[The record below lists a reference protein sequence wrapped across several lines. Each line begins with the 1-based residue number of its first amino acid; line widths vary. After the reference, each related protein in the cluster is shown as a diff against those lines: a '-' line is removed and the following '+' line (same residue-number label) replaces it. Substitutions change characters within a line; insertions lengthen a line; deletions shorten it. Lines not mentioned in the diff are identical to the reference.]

1 MGVRKVNAKP
11 EVPSE
16 YIDEMDCE
24 QAIDKI
30 GFGIFHWQVYLI
42 VGLFTAADSVEIGFI
57 SFVTEVL
64 KDQWHFTEGTK
75 ATMESMIF
83 IGMLLG
89 APTWGWLADKY
100 GRRPIMLISA
110 SLVSFFGFLTALCT
124 DKYGLIPCRFGVGF
138 GCSGCVV
145 AFDVFAE
152 LLPSEQRGPLTMST
166 FYWFTAGSL
175 YSNFAAKFLLCS
187 AGWRTFTVVCAL
199 PTLLAAIAGFFLVP
213 ESAHWLVAE
222 KRPEAA
228 AKVLNDIAIKNGKPF
243 EFGSIKMPEVHEDFS
258 SLDLVRRSKLRTPL
272 IFMAITWVGWGLA
285 YYGIAL
291 ILPQLFSKH
300 DDQDKLSGPHDAA
313 DCYGIK
319 FDFQDIM
326 ITNGGQAL
334 GLTIGILLVNR
345 VGRVK
350 TQQML
355 YILCAAFAVGLGFPD
370 MDRTALT
377 VFSAVS
383 LAAVNGASS
392 CTWSQTPEL
401 FPTHARVLATGIC
414 SACAR
419 LGAAS
424 APYVISD
431 LIPPLPTA
439 LIMASFACVAAIA
452 VSFVRETHGAAIDD
466 DHNVISSDEEDSDDE
481 ASEETAEE

>member
-1 MGVRKVNAKP
+1 M
-11 EVPSE
+11 
-16 YIDEMDCE
+16 YINEMDCE
-24 QAIDKI
+24 EAIDKI
-30 GFGIFHWQVYLI
+30 GFGFFHWEIYLI
-42 VGLFTAADSVEIGFI
+42 VGLFTAADSIEIGFI

-64 KDQWHFTEGTK
+64 KDQWDFTEGTK

-100 GRRPIMLISA
+100 GRRPVMLISA
-110 SLVSFFGFLTALCT
+110 LLVSLFGFVTAMCT
-124 DKYGLIPCRFGVGF
+124 NKYQLIPCRFGVGF

-166 FYWFTAGSL
+166 FYWFTLGSL
-175 YSNFAAKFLLCS
+175 YSNLAAKFLLCS

-199 PTLLAAIAGFFLVP
+199 PTLVASIAGFFLVP

-228 AKVLNDIAIKNGKPF
+228 AKVLNDMAIRNGKAL
-243 EFGSIKMPEVHEDFS
+243 EFGSVTMPEVLDEVGTM
-258 SLDLVRRSKLRTPL
+258 DLVRRHKLRRPL
-272 IFMAITWVGWGLA
+272 ILMGVTWIGWGLA

-291 ILPQLFSKH
+291 LLPHIFSKH
-300 DDQDKLSGPHDAA
+300 GEPEGEPEAA
-313 DCYGIK
+313 SVAEISSCHGIK
-319 FDFQDIM
+319 FNFTDIM
-326 ITNGGQAL
+326 ISNLGQAI
-334 GLTIGILLVNR
+334 GLTVGILLVNR
-345 VGRVK
+345 IGRVR
-350 TQQML
+350 TQVML
-355 YILCAAFAVGLGFPD
+355 YIVGAAFAVGLGFPD
-370 MDRTALT
+370 MNHTVLT

-392 CTWSQTPEL
+392 CTWSHTPEL

-419 LGAAS
+419 VGAAS

-439 LIMASFACVAAIA
+439 LIMASFAGVAAIA
-452 VSFVRETHGAAIDD
+452 VSFVRETRGAAIDD
-466 DHNVISSDEEDSDDE
+466 DHNVISSDEEDDE
-481 ASEETAEE
+481 QNEELVEEERSGGPNLPLAN

>member
-1 MGVRKVNAKP
+1 MGRRTLTPDKR
-11 EVPSE
+11 EVPTE

-24 QAIDKI
+24 EAIDKI
-30 GFGIFHWQVYLI
+30 GFGIFHWEIYLI

-64 KDQWHFTEGTK
+64 KDQWDFTEGTK

-110 SLVSFFGFLTALCT
+110 LLVSLFGFLTALCV
-124 DKYGLIPCRFGVGF
+124 DKYQLIPCRFGVGF

-152 LLPSEQRGPLTMST
+152 LLPSEKRGPLTMST
-166 FYWFTAGSL
+166 FYWFTLGSL
-175 YSNFAAKFLLCS
+175 YSNLAAKYLLCS
-187 AGWRTFTVVCAL
+187 AGWRTFTIVCAL
-199 PTLLAAIAGFFLVP
+199 PTLVAAIAGFFLVP

-228 AKVLNDIAIKNGKPF
+228 AKVLNEIAIKNGKPV
-243 EFGSIKMPEVHEDFS
+243 EFGILTMPEVLEEVGT
-258 SLDLVRRSKLRTPL
+258 LDLVRRHKLRTPL
-272 IFMAITWVGWGLA
+272 IFMGITWIGWGLA

-291 ILPQLFSKH
+291 LLPHLFSQHKEE
-300 DDQDKLSGPHDAA
+300 DAPSAGESSG
-313 DCYGIK
+313 CYGIT
-319 FDFQDIM
+319 FNFTDIM
-326 ITNGGQAL
+326 ISNLGQAI
-334 GLTIGILLVNR
+334 GLTVGILFVNR
-345 VGRVK
+345 IGRVK
-350 TQQML
+350 TQVYL
-355 YILCAAFAVGLGFPD
+355 YIVGAAFAVGLGFPD
-370 MDRTALT
+370 MNHTVLT

-383 LAAVNGASS
+383 LAAVNGASA
-392 CTWSQTPEL
+392 CTWSHTPEL
-401 FPTHARVLATGIC
+401 FPTHARILATGIC

-439 LIMASFACVAAIA
+439 LIMATFAGIAAIA
-452 VSFVRETHGAAIDD
+452 VSFVRETQGAAMDD
-466 DHNVISSDEEDSDDE
+466 DHNVISSDEDAS
-481 ASEETAEE
+481 ASES

>member
-1 MGVRKVNAKP
+1 MGRSRKRAH

-16 YIDEMDCE
+16 YIHEMDCE
-24 QAIDKI
+24 EAIDKI

-64 KDQWHFTEGTK
+64 KDQWDFTEGTK

-83 IGMLLG
+83 IGMLIG

-100 GRRPIMLISA
+100 GRRPVMLISA
-110 SLVSFFGFLTALCT
+110 FFVSFFGFLTAICM
-124 DKYGLIPCRFGVGF
+124 DKYALIPFRFGVGF

-175 YSNFAAKFLLCS
+175 YSNFAAKYFLCS

-199 PTLLAAIAGFFLVP
+199 PTLLATVAGFFLVP

-228 AKVLNDIAIKNGKPF
+228 AKVLNSIASKNGKPL
-243 EFGSIKMPEVHEDFS
+243 EFGSVSMPEVLEDVGA
-258 SLDLVRRSKLRTPL
+258 LDLVRRHKLRTPL
-272 IFMAITWVGWGLA
+272 LFMAFTWIGWGLA

-291 ILPQLFSKH
+291 ILPRLFSQH
-300 DDQDKLSGPHDAA
+300 DEQDKLSGASQAEAA

-326 ITNGGQAL
+326 ISNLGQAI

-345 VGRVK
+345 VGRVR

-355 YILCAAFAVGLGFPD
+355 YIVGAAFAVGLGFPD
-370 MDRTALT
+370 MNRTALT
-377 VFSAVS
+377 VFSTVS

-392 CTWSQTPEL
+392 CTWSHTPEL

-439 LIMASFACVAAIA
+439 LIMASFSAVAAIA

-466 DHNVISSDEEDSDDE
+466 DHNVSSSDEDDGS
-481 ASEETAEE
+481 SEEH